1 MFTVLKMESEIKPY
15 IFSEANFKHP
25 DCLKN
30 AKDLKI
36 IECPLVDVKSDSD
49 LEGYGYLLHNGPDDI
64 SCEKGNF
71 EIKKWPVQ
79 GWRQLDPGTGQGL
92 RQNGCGCVCILY
104 RVGSKEWPP

>member
-1 MFTVLKMESEIKPY
+1 MQSEARPY

-64 SCEKGNF
+64 NCEKA
-71 EIKKWPVQ
+71 
-79 GWRQLDPGTGQGL
+79 GQFAFMIPCVFPL
-92 RQNGCGCVCILY
+92 PDMKYTGCG
-104 RVGSKEWPP
+104 E